1 MTNYIW
7 ITTQKAMFHKY
18 PDAPDEVSF
27 LRNEHRHMFH
37 FKIYLEV
44 FGDNRDVEFFMF
56 KRDVNNI
63 INDLD
68 ANLKTKSCEMISNY
82 LYEHINKAYPDR
94 DVKIEVSEDN
104 ENGSLYDY
112 LKQLY

>member
-44 FGDNRDVEFFMF
+44 F
-56 KRDVNNI
+56 
-63 INDLD
+63 
-68 ANLKTKSCEMISNY
+68 
-82 LYEHINKAYPDR
+82 
-94 DVKIEVSEDN
+94 
-104 ENGSLYDY
+104 
-112 LKQLY
+112 